1 MPVTVIGADI
11 VAREFQKLADSISV
25 TQEKFFNTISKET
38 ISLLRQNT
46 PKDTGKLSNSWYEK
60 RRSNNTLIIGV
71 SADQDDKL
79 VYIVF
84 GTRYIEPNNFISPI
98 VDVIAENIEGVMR
111 AYLKESHPY
120 LNNISSGR
128 RSGLKTPSNI
138 VGLTGTQFNRQRSSG
153 RRSISIQGSG
163 FIGNKRRIG
172 LRPKKIYTSK
182 R

>member
-98 VDVIAENIEGVMR
+98 VDVIGENIEGVMR

-128 RSGLKTPSNI
+128 RGGIDTPSNI
-138 VGLTGTQFNRQRSSG
+138 VGLTGTKFMARRGRGRSTISIPRSG
-153 RRSISIQGSG
+153 RLRL
-163 FIGNKRRIG
+163 NRRIG
-172 LRPKKIYTSK
+172 LRRPV
-182 R
+182 